1 CRMLGLRLTALNANA
16 ENIWSDQSTDN
27 SNVFEQNTIKY
38 GNNCVLYSGTDT
50 IHESGTVFMQN
61 NFDSSYSSL
70 VSINYNDSIMFLD
83 NHFGN
88 QVFYTASNYSLQIN
102 EGNGSHKVNAN
113 KFMDPNSDYSIHLLN
128 CAAAPTDKSVMANNY
143 FYKPNGKAMHLEN
156 VTQAK
161 AVFNTVHIY
170 GSQTTNAGL
179 NIVTGSSAGIEILN
193 NLFALNGGDAIFV

>member
-1 CRMLGLRLTALNANA
+1 DSGDSTKVVITLPSTTATGNNNAAVQLRGADYITFESITFERTGANPYAHVVHILNESHHNTFRKCRMLGLRLTALNANA

-113 KFMDPNSDYSIHLLN
+113 KFMDPNSD
-128 CAAAPTDKSVMANNY
+128 
-143 FYKPNGKAMHLEN
+143 
-156 VTQAK
+156 
-161 AVFNTVHIY
+161 
-170 GSQTTNAGL
+170 
-179 NIVTGSSAGIEILN
+179 
-193 NLFALNGGDAIFV
+193 